1 MTIEK
6 RIRGMHYHQWLEDT
20 DGIPLGVE
28 ILGYDGTGQSMQGFS
43 SMLGLAAGAGSST
56 STSPKYLGGLMAEV
70 HGASSVDTTVNLTRT
85 ANIVA
90 AIIAKYSH
98 VGTNASTYMGA
109 ALRAEIGASTTAA
122 RAAVLAVLGGDNGV
136 TSAGAA
142 FAVDS
147 ENSTST
153 SRFNDG
159 LDLEGTGVH
168 DSYLL
173 PRYNMGFIRM
183 GGRVVNAAGA
193 VVTVTNIRILGG
205 TAAPT
210 DGTSGT
216 GAANAGPGSV
226 YMRQDGTDSNFY
238 INRGSLASPTWV
250 TVGGL
255 A

>member
-1 MTIEK
+1 MTREA
-6 RIRGMHYHQWLEDT
+6 RVRGIKHNQVMESPDEL
-20 DGIPLGVE
+20 PLFVE
-28 ILGYDGTGQSMQGFS
+28 VVRWDRTGSMQAIGAN
-43 SMLGLAAGAGSST
+43 LGLAAAVGSST
-56 STSPKYLGGLMAEV
+56 AGSPKYLAGLMAEV
-70 HGASSVDTTVNLTRT
+70 FGDDSVDTTVNLTGT
-85 ANIVA
+85 QNVIA
-90 AIIAKYSH
+90 AIIGKYSH
-98 VGTNASTYMGA
+98 IGTNASTYMGA
-109 ALRAEIGASTTAA
+109 AIRAEIGAQTTAA
-122 RAAVLAVLGGDNGV
+122 RAAVLAVLGGDSGV

-142 FAVDS
+142 FAVDFES
-147 ENSTST
+147 STPA

-159 LDLEGTGVH
+159 LDLEGTGAH
-168 DSYLL
+168 DSYLV

-193 VVTVTNIRILGG
+193 TVTVTNIRILGG

-238 INRGSLASPTWV
+238 INRGTLASPTWV